1 MSHALGMTPTEIQKA
16 GWKALREELGLSGAL
31 RFVLQ
36 YEKGQGDYTS
46 LRRELFKGETVETLV
61 RDINLGGRP

>member
-1 MSHALGMTPTEIQKA
+1 MSHALGMTPTEIQKV
-16 GWKALREELGLSGAL
+16 GWKALREELGLAGAL

-61 RDINLGGRP
+61 RDIKAKI